1 MVGIQWR
8 RLDLPP
14 GFLVEHLSDS
24 SPGRVVVS
32 GSLDGVA
39 KAAHLTGEGELTDIA
54 IPPEAA
60 ALGSARVVRSC
71 NLGVMGV
78 CGAVGLW
85 GRDVDTWNGIDTEL
99 AAYQVPRDERGTE
112 AVWVWVTAGDDQL
125 LATAAYPTEDGH
137 ELRVLDLFTR
147 RLLPVE
153 QRAVTQARLEDLYV
167 AAYAGR
173 VTVAEPATHR
183 AWWSGCALL
192 DPAEYREDPV
202 PWLSISFEEPPVM
215 ITDSIDSDVIAFFAG
230 VDDDGRVALWDS
242 EGGKRETTDLVAD
255 PADPVA
261 LLAELEGWGGSSW
274 DEPWREPDGLA
285 AFVVRTAEGNRLSFL
300 GDTYHV
306 PDGQIRAAV
315 LNRGFDLFR
324 CFVLLDD
331 SVHVGVID
339 E

>member
-1 MVGIQWR
+1 
-8 RLDLPP
+8 
-14 GFLVEHLSDS
+14 
-24 SPGRVVVS
+24 
-32 GSLDGVA
+32 
-39 KAAHLTGEGELTDIA
+39 
-54 IPPEAA
+54 
-60 ALGSARVVRSC
+60 
-71 NLGVMGV
+71 
-78 CGAVGLW
+78 
-85 GRDVDTWNGIDTEL
+85 
-99 AAYQVPRDERGTE
+99 
-112 AVWVWVTAGDDQL
+112 
-125 LATAAYPTEDGH
+125 
-137 ELRVLDLFTR
+137 
-147 RLLPVE
+147 
-153 QRAVTQARLEDLYV
+153 
-167 AAYAGR
+167 
-173 VTVAEPATHR
+173 
-183 AWWSGCALL
+183 
-192 DPAEYREDPV
+192 V